1 MDGLSSSILPPIDAQ
16 GSVFLRGR
24 SGYTIRMPQTIAL
37 VSSSLRL
44 RRIPVPSC
52 ATWLAANAKIQL
64 AMKRILPWK
73 WHEKLV
79 ANFLKID

>member
-1 MDGLSSSILPPIDAQ
+1 
-16 GSVFLRGR
+16 
-24 SGYTIRMPQTIAL
+24 
-37 VSSSLRL
+37 
-44 RRIPVPSC
+44 
-52 ATWLAANAKIQL
+52 LAANAKIQL